1 MRIKTLQPVRVSYP
15 AGIEID
21 IDDTQAMNYI
31 ACGAV
36 LAVTKKADAD
46 KTDETKKDTKKK
58 KA

>member
-46 KTDETKKDTKKK
+46 KADETKKDTKKK